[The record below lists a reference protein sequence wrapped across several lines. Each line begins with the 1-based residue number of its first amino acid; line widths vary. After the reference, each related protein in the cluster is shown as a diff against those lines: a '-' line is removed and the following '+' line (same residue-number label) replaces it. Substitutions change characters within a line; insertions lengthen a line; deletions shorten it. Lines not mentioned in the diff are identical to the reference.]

1 MGPRQNID
9 ERGQIPVEV
18 ETRLRVDYR
27 AKFDCEIAVSPIKP
41 SELRSKRSP
50 SRGRSFLLFPSSKMG
65 AIRNEFSPHIADAV
79 FLRSETKNPSQIKQ
93 IDFWPVRTVVEVGDF
108 S

>member
-1 MGPRQNID
+1 
-9 ERGQIPVEV
+9 
-18 ETRLRVDYR
+18 
-27 AKFDCEIAVSPIKP
+27 
-41 SELRSKRSP
+41 
-50 SRGRSFLLFPSSKMG
+50 MG